1 MTSQRVGAGDPQRI
15 DARGARRAVSTSAVL
30 RAVLDHGPIARSTIA
45 RRTGLSAAAVTGH
58 TAELTRLGLLR
69 ELPEDLGPRG
79 LGRPHVPVDLDT
91 GRHVVCGV
99 HLAVHHATVALLDL
113 RGKVLVQHEEP
124 HDGLGAEELLARIA
138 EIVDDLLLG
147 YAPDRSPLGLG
158 VATGGWVDHESG
170 TVVEHAML
178 GWRDVP
184 VRALLAA
191 YTGLVVDVDGH
202 ARALV
207 RAERLLGH
215 RRARES
221 VVQLFT
227 GNVVDAAF
235 ATGDTVH
242 HGPRSAA
249 GAVAHLPVDGSTE
262 PCRCGRTGCLEAA
275 VSERTVARRGAEL
288 GVIPH
293 DSFPLLLSLAKNGD
307 KTALEMF
314 LDRARLIGQAA
325 ALLIDV
331 LNPEVLV
338 LVDQS
343 VAQLPDCLPVIR
355 EEARIRSRA
364 CVNVEET
371 VVATSFP
378 GNELATAGGAV
389 VLDVLFDDPLGPLL
403 TRLSSVS

>member
-1 MTSQRVGAGDPQRI
+1 M
-15 DARGARRAVSTSAVL
+15 
-30 RAVLDHGPIARSTIA
+30 LDHGPIARRTIA
-45 RRTGLSAAAVTGH
+45 RHTGLSAAAVTGH
-58 TAELTRLGLLR
+58 TAELARHGLLR
-69 ELPEDLGPRG
+69 ELPEEIGPKG
-79 LGRPHVPVDLDT
+79 PGRPHVPVDLDT
-91 GRHVVCGV
+91 ERHVVCGV

-113 RGKVLVQHEEP
+113 RGNVLVQHEEP
-124 HDGLGAEELLARIA
+124 HDGLGAEELLARTA
-138 EIVDDLLLG
+138 EILDDLLLG
-147 YAPDRSPLGLG
+147 HAPDRVPLGLG
-158 VATGGWVDHESG
+158 VATGGWVDRESG

-178 GWRDVP
+178 GWRNVP
-184 VRALLAA
+184 ARALLASC
-191 YTGLVVDVDGH
+191 TGLAVEVDGH

-207 RAERLLGH
+207 RAERLLGS

-275 VSERTVARRGAEL
+275 VSEQTLARRGAETGL
-288 GVIPH
+288 LPRA
-293 DSFPLLLSLAKNGD
+293 SFPQLLALAKTGD
-307 KTALEMF
+307 ATARRMF
-314 LDRARLIGQAA
+314 LDRARLVGQAA

-343 VAQLPDCLPVIR
+343 VAQLPDCLPAIR
-355 EEARIRSRA
+355 EEVRIRSRA
-364 CVNVEET
+364 CVNVEEA

-378 GNELATAGGAV
+378 GQELATAGGAV
-389 VLDVLFDDPLGPLL
+389 MLDVLFADPLGPLL
-403 TRLSSVS
+403 TRLSRVS